1 MIYVDK
7 YDIKL
12 FTHDYDEEKKKS
24 DKVQFGSLNSDE
36 GCRCRDFLS
45 LLESL
50 EDAHHTHNV
59 KITVE
64 MSDCDRFSDVE

>member
-12 FTHDYDEEKKKS
+12 FTHEYDEEKKKS
-24 DKVQFGSLNSDE
+24 NKMQFGSLNSDE
-36 GCRCRDFLS
+36 GCRGKDFMN
-45 LLESL
+45 LLEGL
-50 EDAHHTHNV
+50 EEAHHTHNV

-64 MSDCDRFSDVE
+64 MSDCDRWSND